1 MKAGRKMEIVRLDR
15 EAAACAPVDLSRVER
30 EITDADRAAYL
41 ACVDT
46 TLTPEQRR
54 RIAGPARVWLRQE
67 CILAVHWHP
76 EFLPLDLVMERVRA
90 LYPNSGPELIIPT
103 QHNELLTLDG
113 YVGAEVDCYARGFN
127 RKVQLLL
134 HFRAD
139 RMAGGAA
146 TLRSML
152 DHTFTY
158 RSSQLG
164 EYLDSL
170 VEEGLAPRRA
180 EAAANTG
187 AGEDLVGFCRVF
199 AAKLRTLLE
208 ENWADTPRAM
218 AKNKLVRDFF
228 DTLRPRFGDR
238 VVDRAQV
245 FLKEVKRLV
254 KENFSLRHF
263 YRASEFIEEAR
274 GLGGGVVIPHPEQF
288 WPILLADYDV
298 DGIEVWNPQSREYTE
313 FLIHVVSRHNETR
326 RTKRPLLV
334 FMGDDC
340 HMGEKAKDPGA
351 QDPEKAGREIGLQPA
366 WDDPA
371 IRKSLSLCNMGR
383 EKAIAEYAAR
393 LA

>member
-1 MKAGRKMEIVRLDR
+1 MEIVRLDR
-15 EAAACAPVDLSRVER
+15 EAAACAVVDLSRVER
-30 EITDADRAAYL
+30 EATDEDRAAYL

-46 TLTPEQRR
+46 ALDPRQR
-54 RIAGPARVWLRQE
+54 ARVADPGKAHLRQE
-67 CILAVHWHP
+67 SILAVHWHP
-76 EFLPLDLVMERVRA
+76 EFVPMDLVMERVRA
-90 LYPNSGPELIIPT
+90 MYPNSGQELIIPT
-103 QHNELLTLDG
+103 QHNELLTLGG
-113 YVGAEVDCYARGFN
+113 YAGVEVDCYSRGFN

-139 RMAGGAA
+139 KVAAGADK
-146 TLRSML
+146 LRSML

-164 EYLDSL
+164 EFLDSL
-170 VEEGLAPRRA
+170 VDDGLAGRRD
-180 EAAANTG
+180 EAAANTA

-238 VVDRAQV
+238 VVDKAQV

-263 YRASEFIEEAR
+263 YRASEFIEETR

-313 FLIHVVSRHNETR
+313 FLIHVLNRHNETR
-326 RTKRPLLV
+326 RTKRPLLA

-340 HMGEKAKDPGA
+340 HMGEKVKDPRT

-366 WDDPA
+366 WDDMA
-371 IRKSLSLCNMGR
+371 IRKSLILCNMSR
-383 EKAIAEYAAR
+383 ENAIEEYVAR
-393 LA
+393 LS

>member
-1 MKAGRKMEIVRLDR
+1 MEMVRLDR
-15 EAAACAPVDLSRVER
+15 ESCAGVDLSRVER
-30 EITDADRAAYL
+30 EVTDEDRAAYL
-41 ACVDT
+41 ACVDAS
-46 TLTPEQRR
+46 LNPSQR
-54 RIAGPARVWLRQE
+54 ARVAEPDKSHPRQE
-67 CILAVHWHP
+67 SILAVHWHP
-76 EFLPLDLVMERVRA
+76 EYVPMDLILERVRA
-90 LYPNSGPELIIPT
+90 MYPNAGQELLIPT
-103 QHNELLTLDG
+103 QHNELLCLNG
-113 YVGAEVDCYARGFN
+113 YAGVEVDCYSRGFN

-139 RMAGGAA
+139 KVAQAA
-146 TLRSML
+146 DKLRSML

-158 RSSQLG
+158 RTSQLG
-164 EYLDSL
+164 EFLDSL
-170 VEEGLAPRRA
+170 VADGLAERRA
-180 EAAANTG
+180 KAAANTA
-187 AGEDLVGFCRVF
+187 AGEDLVDFCRVF

-238 VVDRAQV
+238 VVDKAQV
-245 FLKEVKRLV
+245 YLKEVKRLV

-263 YRASEFIEEAR
+263 YRATEFIEEAR

-313 FLIHVVSRHNETR
+313 FLINVVSRHNETR

-340 HMGEKAKDPGA
+340 HMGEKVKDPRT
-351 QDPEKAGREIGLQPA
+351 QDPEKAGREIGYQPA
-366 WDDPA
+366 WDDSA
-371 IRKSLSLCNMGR
+371 IRKSLILCGVSR
-383 EKAIAEYAAR
+383 EKTIEDYVAR
-393 LA
+393 LS

>member
-1 MKAGRKMEIVRLDR
+1 MKAGTKMEVVRLDR
-15 EAAACAPVDLSRVER
+15 DGACAPVDLARVER
-30 EITDADRAAYL
+30 EVTDEDRAAYL

-46 TLTPEQRR
+46 SLTPQQR
-54 RIAGPARVWLRQE
+54 AAVADPGKAYLRQE
-67 CILAVHWHP
+67 CTLAVHWHP
-76 EFLPLDLVMERVRA
+76 EFLPLDLIMERVRA
-90 LYPNSGPELIIPT
+90 LYPNSGPELLIPT
-103 QHNELLTLDG
+103 QHNELLTLNG
-113 YVGAEVDCYARGFN
+113 YAGVEVDCYSRGFN

-139 RMAGGAA
+139 KVAQGADK
-146 TLRSML
+146 LRSML

-158 RSSQLG
+158 RSSQLS
-164 EYLDSL
+164 EFLDSL
-170 VEEGLAPRRA
+170 VVEGLAARRA
-180 EAAANTG
+180 KAAANT
-187 AGEDLVGFCRVF
+187 AASEDLVGFCQVF

-228 DTLRPRFGDR
+228 DALRPRFGDR
-238 VVDRAQV
+238 VVDKAQV
-245 FLKEVKRLV
+245 YLKEVKRLV

-263 YRASEFIEEAR
+263 YRASEIIEEAR

-298 DGIEVWNPQSREYTE
+298 DGIEVWNPQSQEYTE

-334 FMGDDC
+334 LMGDDC
-340 HMGEKAKDPGA
+340 HMGEKVKDPRV
-351 QDPEKAGREIGLQPA
+351 QDPEKSAREIGLQPA
-366 WDDPA
+366 WDDMS
-371 IRKSLSLCNMGR
+371 IRKSLILCNMSR
-383 EKAIAEYAAR
+383 ENAIEEYAAR